1 MMEFTMSR
9 VTLIICGA
17 ILIAAVAVPL
27 SGIYEDK
34 TQESLGDM
42 TEKTAVMIDSFWN
55 SDIDKMYLDGNS
67 LLPSAEYSL
76 SVEGYEVTMTDGSG
90 NEYRSFLKN
99 KADSFTVTKGEI
111 VTLVKYNG
119 TLMAEENVPQAV
131 EETNVP
137 DVTEDPEE
145 EESEE
150 EEEYVEP
157 TTVKKTSSGGSGGI
171 RVSCRPIVL
180 HL

>member
-1 MMEFTMSR
+1 MMEFTLSR

-34 TQESLGDM
+34 TQDSLGDM
-42 TEKTAVMIDSFWN
+42 TEKTAVMIDSFGN
-55 SDIDKMYLDGNS
+55 SDIDRMYLDGDA

-90 NEYRSFLKN
+90 NEYRSYLKN
-99 KADSFTVTKGEI
+99 KAGSFAVSKGEI

-119 TLMAEENVPQAV
+119 VLTAEENVPQTV

-137 DVTEDPEE
+137 DATEEVEE
-145 EESEE
+145 EEPEE
-150 EEEYVEP
+150 DEEYVEP
-157 TTVKKTSSGGSGGI
+157 TTVKKTSSGGI

-180 HL
+180 LL

>member
-55 SDIDKMYLDGNS
+55 SDIDRMYLDGNS

-76 SVEGYEVTMTDGSG
+76 SVDGYEVTMTDGSG
-90 NEYRSFLKN
+90 NEYRSYLKN

-111 VTLVKYNG
+111 VTLVKYSG
-119 TLMAEENVPQAV
+119 ALTKEENVPQTV
-131 EETNVP
+131 ETNVP
-137 DVTEDPEE
+137 DVTEEVEE
-145 EESEE
+145 EEP
-150 EEEYVEP
+150 EEEYVEQAP
-157 TTVKKTSSGGSGGI
+157 VKNTSSGGSGGI
-171 RVSCRPIVL
+171 KVTCRPIVCIN
-180 HL
+180 